1 MAAHG
6 PVTTEG
12 TSGVARSIVALA
24 TGELANKVARFAA
37 AVVLAR
43 TLSLA
48 DFGAV
53 NVGIA
58 LAGIGLMATSLG
70 LPEVGSRDIA
80 AHPAELKAVAARV
93 LAGRLLA
100 LLTLMAIGIGI
111 VAATTPDALVLA
123 LLVAA
128 MAVGMAVSG
137 DWALR
142 GLGRMATLA
151 SATAA
156 GGIAVLA
163 GVLLVLPAAPSRDLA
178 IALFAA
184 GELLVAAL
192 TWRALGVLPIP
203 RLRRSGLPA
212 LLRRSWPA
220 GASALIVYSYYA
232 NLDTILLAGFRSDEE
247 AGLYGAPYRIFLALN
262 VLGTFAAYALLPV
275 MTRLVVAGRQQVA
288 NDELRRRLAPLL
300 CYGLVV
306 LGAVELAGAR
316 LLEAL
321 FGSEFGEMRATLI
334 ILCSTIPWYS
344 VAFPCGYTRL
354 AHEQGRRF
362 LAGAAVAGTLNLLL
376 NLGLIPLF
384 GAEGAAVATL
394 IALVA
399 GSAAWLH
406 AARVLD
412 HDGIRLLLV
421 LALSLATGI
430 VAAGSATAAPWMG
443 ALLLMGGA
451 VGGIAE
457 WRRMAGRRDDGA

>member
-1 MAAHG
+1 
-6 PVTTEG
+6 
-12 TSGVARSIVALA
+12 VALT
-24 TGELANKVARFAA
+24 TGELVNKVARFAA
-37 AVVLAR
+37 AIVLAR
-43 TLSLA
+43 TLSLD

-58 LAGIGLMATSLG
+58 VAGIGLMATSLG
-70 LPEVGSRDIA
+70 LPEVGSRDVA
-80 AHPAELKAVAARV
+80 AYPAELEAVAARV

-100 LLTLMAIGIGI
+100 LLVLTAIGIGI
-111 VAATTPDALVLA
+111 VAATAPDGLDLA
-123 LLVAA
+123 VLVAA
-128 MAVGMAVSG
+128 MAVGLAVSG

-151 SATAA
+151 AATAA

-163 GVLLVLPAAPSRDLA
+163 GVVLVLPTAPSRELA

-184 GELLVAAL
+184 SELLVAAL

-232 NLDTILLAGFRSDEE
+232 NLDTIFLAAFRSDEE
-247 AGLYGAPYRIFLALN
+247 AGLYSAPYRVFLALN

-275 MTRLVVAGRQQVA
+275 MTRLVVAGRERVA
-288 NDELRRRLAPLL
+288 DTELRRRLAPLM

-306 LGAVELAGAR
+306 LGAVEVAGAH
-316 LLEAL
+316 LLELL

-362 LAGAAVAGTLNLLL
+362 LTGAAVAGTLNLLL
-376 NLGLIPLF
+376 DLGLIPLL

-399 GSAAWLH
+399 GSAAWLR

-412 HDGIRLLLV
+412 RDGIRLLSM

-430 VAAGSATAAPWMG
+430 VAAVSAAAAPWTG
-443 ALLLMGGA
+443 AIVLMAGV
-451 VGGIAE
+451 VGGVAE
-457 WRRMAGRRDDGA
+457 WRRSAARPDRGP